1 MSPSKLIRRQTHPVS
16 ATRVAASTREKLVE
30 AAGHVFAEH
39 GYQATTVREIVK
51 RSGANIAAVNYYF
64 GGKLGLYTEV
74 LKRLVQAARVNAIN
88 SALDQNAP
96 PEDVLLAVIE
106 ARLQSVTR
114 PDLQDLH
121 FRIMMHELVQPTPA
135 LSRIVNEVTRPIY
148 ERLLELVGRIIDLP
162 PKNEK
167 TRLCVNSIMGQIL
180 VYILAGPLLMRLWPE
195 LEMTQKQVDRIAEHI
210 GDFSLTYLRQ
220 EKFGAQQARAPS
232 KSDRKVGEYGR
243 DPHSVLFLSADNARF
258 QREREKTK

>member
-1 MSPSKLIRRQTHPVS
+1 MFPSKQIRRQAHRVS
-16 ATRVAASTREKLVE
+16 APRAAASTREKLVE
-30 AAGHVFAEH
+30 AAGHVFAER
-39 GYQATTVREIVK
+39 GYHATTVREIVK

-74 LKRLVQAARVNAIN
+74 LQQLVQAAQVNAIN
-88 SALDQNAP
+88 SALDQNAA
-96 PEDVLLAVIE
+96 PEDILRAVIA

-121 FRIMMHELVQPTPA
+121 FRIVMHELVQPTPA
-135 LSRIVNEVTRPIY
+135 LSRIVDEVTRPIY
-148 ERLLELVGRIIDLP
+148 ERLLELVGRIVDLP

-195 LEMTQKQVDRIAEHI
+195 LEMTQEQVDRIAKHI
-210 GDFSLTYLRQ
+210 GDFSLAYLRQ
-220 EKFGAQQARAPS
+220 EKFGGRQATAPS
-232 KSDRKVGEYGR
+232 KLARKNGECGG
-243 DPHSVLFLSADNARF
+243 DPHSVLFPAADKAQF
-258 QREREKTK
+258 QKEREKTK